1 MCWIP
6 HLGKMWS
13 MLKILTFQPH
23 PLKIPGSA
31 RMYIAAWE
39 AVSGSKRFRPF
50 LDLRIELIKFA
61 IILTNNENISRHENV
76 YSIQFIFVRKY
87 LNLFLKL
94 TTKIHRTCKGIHLIL
109 FFNK

>member
-31 RMYIAAWE
+31 RMYIHVAE
-39 AVSGSKRFRPF
+39 RGGC
-50 LDLRIELIKFA
+50 I
-61 IILTNNENISRHENV
+61 
-76 YSIQFIFVRKY
+76 
-87 LNLFLKL
+87 
-94 TTKIHRTCKGIHLIL
+94 
-109 FFNK
+109 